1 MKRKF
6 SQKVLSLEE
15 IGISDFCLDDKVSRI
30 ISSPSPENWRK
41 SRITR
46 ESYLDFMEII
56 VRNASRWIDGD
67 GAVIDPY
74 CKKEWAQT
82 TPRFVSSASIL
93 L

>member
-6 SQKVLSLEE
+6 CKKVLSSEE
-15 IGISDFCLDDKVSRI
+15 NGMPDFCLDDKINRI

-41 SRITR
+41 SGITK